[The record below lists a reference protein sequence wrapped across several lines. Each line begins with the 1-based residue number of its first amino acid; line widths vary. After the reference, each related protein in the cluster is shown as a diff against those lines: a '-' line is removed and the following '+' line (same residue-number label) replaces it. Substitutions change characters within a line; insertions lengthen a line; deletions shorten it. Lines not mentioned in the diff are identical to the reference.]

1 MRSNCSVFEDLGGR
15 DLPSSRPVPRPPGF
29 ASISSI
35 FLPSDHLG
43 PPAVLR
49 GRNTRRCGR
58 VRKSRRDESSRRP
71 LYDRSA
77 GSARQRQW
85 RTATCI
91 ASTVPQSWQR
101 KVWAPHGTCRSLGP
115 CIGERP
121 SRASHRQWFESVR
134 TTLGNRAAKR
144 DLVEA
149 YAWLQ
154 VALQC
159 NLLEGLQIAAVASME
174 DLGGRLAPQLRDDAA
189 CVRPALSRS

>member
-35 FLPSDHLG
+35 FPPSDHLG

-101 KVWAPHGTCRSLGP
+101 KGLGTARNLPLARTMYRRAAEPGFTPAMVRVSEDYAWKSGGKARPGRSLRVAAG
-115 CIGERP
+115 
-121 SRASHRQWFESVR
+121 
-134 TTLGNRAAKR
+134 RAAMQSSGR
-144 DLVEA
+144 
-149 YAWLQ
+149 
-154 VALQC
+154 
-159 NLLEGLQIAAVASME
+159 AA
-174 DLGGRLAPQLRDDAA
+174 DRGGRQHGGPRGASRTAAP
-189 CVRPALSRS
+189 